1 MQIENNL
8 IELCRSNNRS
18 AQKELYILLL
28 PYLRATAQ
36 RYIRDHSYMKDIL
49 QESFVK
55 IFKSIN
61 TYDPVY
67 GSIQKWAA
75 RIVVNSCFNYNDRV
89 IKTPNIEF
97 DNSKHDLAA
106 TNGKY
111 DLFSDEELLLLLKK
125 MPPEYFRVFNLFIID
140 GYSHDEI
147 GEILEIS
154 STLSRKRLS
163 RAKLWLK
170 NELTDEKGARLS
182 NYSLPINFI
191 L

>member
-18 AQKELYILLL
+18 AQKELYTLLL
-28 PYLRATAQ
+28 PYLRSIAQ

-55 IFKSIN
+55 VFKSIN
-61 TYDPVY
+61 TYDPEY

-89 IKTPNIEF
+89 IKTPNVEF
-97 DNSKHDLAA
+97 DNSKHDLAES
-106 TNGKY
+106 TSN
-111 DLFSDEELLLLLKK
+111 LESFTDEHLLILLKK
-125 MPPEYFRVFNLFIID
+125 MPSEYFRVFNLFIID

-147 GEILEIS
+147 SDILSIS

-170 NELTDEKGARLS
+170 KALTDGKETRLL
-182 NYSLPINFI
+182 NFSLPINFI